1 MVDFTSTEDEV
12 PMKWKHF
19 AVFCVPVLLWAQGGS
34 VGTVTGFV
42 TDPSGAAIPAAVVT
56 IRNVGTNS
64 TREMKTGASG
74 VFSVTSLPVGAYELK
89 ASAAGFQT
97 TLVTD
102 VSLSTLNGVIPST
115 LFGVFGCRG
124 SKNAWHAT
132 PSSTRASD
140 SFMSFGH

>member
-1 MVDFTSTEDEV
+1 
-12 PMKWKHF
+12 MKWKHF

-74 VFSVTSLPVGAYELK
+74 VFTVTSLPVGAYELK

-115 LFGVFGCRG
+115 LFGVFG
-124 SKNAWHAT
+124 
-132 PSSTRASD
+132 PLEV
-140 SFMSFGH
+140 